1 MSQPPTI
8 VAQPGWDR
16 VYSLQTNDL
25 WREAGSSGYYTKAM
39 LLPGARHATSTD
51 DTSPPSINATVTK
64 SSIPNTSTMCQKF
77 NIHTPDKAA

>member
-1 MSQPPTI
+1 
-8 VAQPGWDR
+8 
-16 VYSLQTNDL
+16 
-25 WREAGSSGYYTKAM
+25 M